1 MQHSYCGCDVI
12 INRLTVVLR
21 VIIAALYMGETDK
34 EEEKVFKVLC
44 VDGGGIKGLYSAKI
58 LQHLEDKFQCRLSD
72 YFDMLCGT
80 STGGL
85 IALAISLKIPVSEIS
100 DFYDNEGPKIFTNFR
115 KIKFNGKKYSNG
127 TIKQLFNGGKFT
139 DKNLKKALVNIFGER
154 KLGESNNLLC
164 IPSYNI
170 TEARPFVFKFDH
182 KEGYLNRDNKALY
195 VDVALA
201 TSAAPTYFPMAQIP
215 YYDNKQFIDGGVWGN
230 NPTLVGYLEALQYFV
245 GKGKQ
250 FNKLKILSVSSLSL
264 TGGKPTGLKKNRS
277 FLDWKDDLFETSFTG
292 QSFFTDFFMKKIALL
307 NDLPVDYLRIPSSD
321 ISSSQEELVQLDVA
335 TPAALDL
342 IRGKGND
349 MGDIYRKKP
358 EVAEFFKQE
367 KYYKTH

>member
-1 MQHSYCGCDVI
+1 MTSG
-12 INRLTVVLR
+12 
-21 VIIAALYMGETDK
+21 DK
-34 EEEKVFKVLC
+34 NKEEKVFKILTI
-44 VDGGGIKGLYSAKI
+44 DGGGIKGLYSAQI
-58 LQHLEDKFQCRLSD
+58 LKHFEEKFECRISD

-85 IALAISLKIPVSEIS
+85 IALALSLKIPAAEICN
-100 DFYDNEGPKIFTNFR
+100 FYDNEGPKIFTNFR
-115 KIKFNGKKYSNG
+115 KIKFGGKKYSSG
-127 TIKQLFNGGKFT
+127 TVKQVCRGGKFRDT
-139 DKNLKKALVNIFGER
+139 QLKKSLTGIFGDKR
-154 KLGESNNLLC
+154 IADSNNLLC

-201 TSAAPTYFPMAQIP
+201 TSAAPTYFPMAEIS

-245 GKGKQ
+245 GQGKEFQ
-250 FNKLKILSVSSLSL
+250 KLKILSVSSLSL
-264 TGGKPTGLKKNRS
+264 TGGKPTGLKRNRS
-277 FLDWKDDLFETSFTG
+277 FIDWKDDLFETSFSG
-292 QSFFTDFFMKKIALL
+292 QSFFTDFFMRKMTELQ
-307 NDLPVDYLRIPSSD
+307 DLDVDYVRIPSSE

-335 TPAALDL
+335 TKPALDL

-358 EVAEFFKQE
+358 EIADFFKQE
-367 KYYKTH
+367 KHYKTK

>member
-1 MQHSYCGCDVI
+1 
-12 INRLTVVLR
+12 
-21 VIIAALYMGETDK
+21 MGNSDQIK
-34 EEEKVFKVLC
+34 EVKTFKVLSI
-44 VDGGGIKGLYSAKI
+44 DGGGIKGLYSAQI
-58 LQHLEDKFQCRLSD
+58 LKHFEEKFDCRISD

-85 IALAISLKIPVSEIS
+85 IALALSLKIPASEIC
-100 DFYDNEGPKIFTNFR
+100 DFYDNQGPKIFTKFR
-115 KIKFNGKKYSNG
+115 NIKFLGKTYNNG
-127 TIKQLFNGGKFT
+127 TVKQLARGGKFT
-139 DKNLKKALVNIFGER
+139 DVNLKASLLEIFGEKR
-154 KLGESNNLLC
+154 LAESNNLLC

-182 KEGYLNRDNKALY
+182 KEGDLNRDNKARY

-201 TSAAPTYFPMAQIP
+201 TSAAPTYFPMAEIP

-245 GKGKQ
+245 GKGKE
-250 FNKLKILSVSSLSL
+250 FDKLKILSISSLSL
-264 TGGKPTGLKKNRS
+264 TGGKPTGLKRQRS

-292 QSFFTDFFMKKIALL
+292 QSFFTDFFMGKIATL
-307 NDLPVDYLRIPSSD
+307 NDLDVDYVRIPSSK
-321 ISSSQEELVQLDVA
+321 ISSAQEQLVQLDVA
-335 TPAALDL
+335 TPEARDL

-358 EVAEFFKQE
+358 EIADFFKTE
-367 KYYKTH
+367 KLYKTN

>member
-1 MQHSYCGCDVI
+1 MTSSSKKKDP
-12 INRLTVVLR
+12 
-21 VIIAALYMGETDK
+21 
-34 EEEKVFKVLC
+34 KVFKVLTI
-44 VDGGGIKGLYSAKI
+44 DGGGIKGLYSAQI
-58 LQHLEDKFQCRLSD
+58 LRHFEEKFECRISD

-85 IALAISLKIPVSEIS
+85 IALALSLKIPASDIC

-115 KIKFNGKKYSNG
+115 KIKFAGKKYSNG
-127 TIKQLFNGGKFT
+127 TIKQVLRGGKFPDT
-139 DKNLKKALVNIFGER
+139 KLKESLVGIFGD
-154 KLGESNNLLC
+154 KKIGESHNLLC

-182 KEGYLNRDNKALY
+182 KEGDLNRDNKASY

-201 TSAAPTYFPMAQIP
+201 TSAAPTYFPMAEISA
-215 YYDNKQFIDGGVWGN
+215 YDNKQFIDGGVWGN

-245 GKGKQ
+245 GKGKE
-250 FNKLKILSVSSLSL
+250 FEKLKILSVSSLSL
-264 TGGKPTGLKKNRS
+264 TGGKPTGLKRSRS

-292 QSFFTDFFMKKIALL
+292 QSFFTDFFMRKMTELQ
-307 NDLPVDYLRIPSSD
+307 DLDVDYVRIPSSE

-335 TPAALDL
+335 TKPALDL

-358 EVAEFFKQE
+358 EIADFFKHE
-367 KYYKTH
+367 KLYKTK